1 MYETHFGLSEA
12 PFSIAPN
19 PHYLYMSAKHRE
31 AMAHLLYG
39 IGEGGGFVQLTGEV
53 GTGKTTLCRQLLSE
67 LPKDVDVAL
76 ILNPRIDELEL
87 MQSVCDELRI
97 EYGQAPTI
105 KHLLDALNDYLL
117 GAHARGRSTVL
128 IIDEAQN
135 LSAGVLEQV
144 RLLTNLE
151 TARRKLLQII
161 LIGQGEL
168 RDSLRRR
175 ELRQL
180 AQRITARYHLEPL
193 GRREVGEY
201 VRHRLRR
208 AGCDRPLFTRAAL
221 GRVHVLSG
229 GVPRLV
235 NVLCDRALLG
245 AWSRGRQRVNRSI
258 ASQAGRE
265 LAGRAP
271 RRWRRAAAWVAVAL
285 MLLAAPVAAYT
296 FGWLPERVDREVR
309 QYVPSWMPRIA
320 IRLEGSTTGWLAAVT
335 GIAHAGEPAPRIA
348 PSLALD
354 EEPRRRRLS
363 AQPLAPVAVETLE
376 QPGREA
382 LLSLVSREG
391 GGRVQ
396 ALRELARLWRIPEDS
411 VFDCVG
417 VGEFGLSCLGAI
429 DSWQELALLDRPAV
443 LALGEEGG
451 PGGFAVLR
459 YLVGDQAVLRVADR
473 DLRASRETIEA
484 LWRDSAVIFWRRPPL
499 ASIPV
504 NENSPAEDILWLRR
518 AINLEA
524 ANYGGATL
532 ARVERDLFDTELAD
546 ALHAFQRRNGL
557 SVRDVAGEVELVVL
571 ASRLGYDDH
580 PTLVH

>member
-1 MYETHFGLSEA
+1 MYESHFGLTEA

-19 PHYLYMSAKHRE
+19 PHYLFMSAKHRE

-87 MQSVCDELRI
+87 MQSVCDELRVD
-97 EYGQAPTI
+97 YDKPRTI

-117 GAHARGRSTVL
+117 NAHARGRSTVL

-135 LSAGVLEQV
+135 LSPGVLEQV

-151 TARRKLLQII
+151 TSRRKLLQII

-168 RDSLRRR
+168 RDNLRRR

-193 GRREVGEY
+193 SRREIGDY
-201 VRHRLRR
+201 VRHRLHR
-208 AGCDRPLFTRAAL
+208 AGCDRTLFTRGAL
-221 GRVHVLSG
+221 GRIHTLSG

-245 AWSRGRQRVNRSI
+245 AWSLGRHRVNRAV

-265 LAGRAP
+265 LAGKVP
-271 RRWRRAAAWVAVAL
+271 RRWRRAAAWVAAAL
-285 MLLAAPVAAYT
+285 LLLAAPVAAYT

-309 QYVPSWMPRIA
+309 QYVPAWMPRVA
-320 IRLEGSTTGWLAAVT
+320 SRADGPPGGWMAALTGT
-335 GIAHAGEPAPRIA
+335 AHAGEPALRTTP
-348 PSLALD
+348 ALELHD
-354 EEPRRRRLS
+354 EARRRRLS
-363 AQPLAPVAVETLE
+363 VAPATPLAIETLDSLD
-376 QPGREA
+376 REA
-382 LLSLVSREG
+382 LMAVVSREG

-396 ALRELARLWRIPEDS
+396 ALRELARLWRVPEDS

-429 DSWQELALLDRPAV
+429 DSWQELVVLDRPAV

-451 PGGFAVLR
+451 QGGFAVLR
-459 YLVGDQAVLRVADR
+459 YLIDGQAVLRVGSQDV
-473 DLRASRETIEA
+473 RATRKTVEA
-484 LWRDSAVIFWRRPPL
+484 LWRDAAVIFWRKPPL

-504 NENSPAEDILWLRR
+504 DERSAGEDILWLRR

-532 ARVERDLFDTELAD
+532 GRVERDLFDTELAD
-546 ALHAFQRRNGL
+546 ALHDFQRRNGL
-557 SVRDVAGEVELVVL
+557 TVRDVAGEVELVVL
-571 ASRLGYDDH
+571 ASRLGYEYH